1 MKNIDF
7 IQHPWE
13 VLREELEFRWV
24 TGKDFA
30 STIWKSVS
38 ELSELLNWKRN
49 LTAKWAILIS
59 EAFNISADFWLGL
72 QKDYDLFYEM
82 KKIRKHDLDKVK
94 ERAEKMGFLEL
105 VK

>member
-1 MKNIDF
+1 MKNMNF

-13 VLREELEFRWV
+13 VLREELECRKI

-30 STIWKSVS
+30 MTLWKSVS

-59 EAFNISADFWLGL
+59 EAFDISAQFWLGL
-72 QKDYDLFYEM
+72 QKDYDLAYET
-82 KKIRKHDLDKVK
+82 KKFRKHDLNMVK
-94 ERAEKMGFLEL
+94 QRAEKMWFLKT
-105 VK
+105 V